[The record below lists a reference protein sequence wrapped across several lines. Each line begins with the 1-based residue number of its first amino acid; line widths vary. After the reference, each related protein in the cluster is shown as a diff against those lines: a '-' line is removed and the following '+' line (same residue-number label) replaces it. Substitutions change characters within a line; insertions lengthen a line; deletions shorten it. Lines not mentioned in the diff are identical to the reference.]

1 MTSQQ
6 LARSLANVL
15 MKFIGNSYICDIRNV
30 FKMGLK
36 R

>member
-6 LARSLANVL
+6 LARSLINVL
-15 MKFIGNSYICDIRNV
+15 MEFIGNSYIHEVRNV
-30 FKMGLK
+30 LKMGLK